1 MADVMAPSEGP
12 AAAVQVPAAV
22 LGDFRIKLQFVQ
34 RLLASAQTVEQ
45 YVAAAECASRLA
57 DSVSNAAQ
65 GKVPVV
71 QLSQPAA
78 RPAINTR
85 APQCTLTLHGLPVAP
100 TWDWMK
106 CRNWLRNDLKLRV
119 AHVEKWPEATWALVR
134 FVSPDDT
141 QAARRSLQAA
151 SLPQGCDPAGIT
163 LEEGEPAA
171 IAEARAA
178 KQAATGKLGRKRK
191 SDTEQQ
197 PDADPQ
203 QQKPRQE

>member
-1 MADVMAPSEGP
+1 M
-12 AAAVQVPAAV
+12 
-22 LGDFRIKLQFVQ
+22 
-34 RLLASAQTVEQ
+34 
-45 YVAAAECASRLA
+45 A